1 MLDIVA
7 CIKDTKPQRNR
18 EMCFSA
24 ETDQEIY
31 SCREIELGKCCD
43 VMNQLG
49 IYIASLVCSKLSWCP
64 YFFRNKRCFLL
75 HGMVVALRLG
85 LWPDS
90 EETDWGKLS
99 IASLLCFLKCPGI
112 VFRGDVPEF
121 PHRLISKQSLGP
133 TPGVLS
139 RLRERLV
146 MKPKTTWIYLSNS
159 GRRSTSV

>member
-85 LWPDS
+85 LLTGLRGDGLRKA
-90 EETDWGKLS
+90 EH
-99 IASLLCFLKCPGI
+99 SLLALFSQMPWHCI
-112 VFRGDVPEF
+112 
-121 PHRLISKQSLGP
+121 
-133 TPGVLS
+133 
-139 RLRERLV
+139 
-146 MKPKTTWIYLSNS
+146 
-159 GRRSTSV
+159 